1 MSKLASLL
9 RASMSGGLQ
18 LFDYRGK
25 TERSRRLMP
34 IILGMLIGT
43 LMLLSGSAMMT
54 ELKKDGAETA
64 ILAVYAFVTTIVIV
78 MEGSYKAV
86 DLLFKPRDNDT
97 LLAMPI
103 KRSTI
108 VLARMIKF
116 YLFEMVYCLI
126 FLLPAIIAYAM
137 NVEVGVLFCLVV
149 VTMMIL
155 LPVIPIAVACMAGLI
170 IAAITGR
177 FKHKA
182 FWQILL
188 SGIVTFAFVGVV
200 IVINTSSEFDGQM
213 MAKLGNKITEFYYPV
228 AAFVKLVTHFDIWEY
243 LGFVV
248 VNLGVLVLT
257 VLVVS
262 KFCFQVISRLG
273 TVSRITETGTDYSFA
288 QHSQTAAMVRKEITR
303 YFNTP
308 VLLMNTAIG
317 LVFFVV
323 AVGALCL
330 KFEDVAGSLV
340 NSVEDFP
347 LTIGEM
353 RAFLPG
359 VTFAMVAFAS
369 LLTCITATMISLE
382 GRAINNLK
390 SLPISGVKVIMT
402 KVLAAMLLIVP
413 ITGLGSLVM
422 AVRFQFGLVET
433 LLVLIGVVV
442 MPLVTELIGII
453 INLKYP
459 RFDADNDTVV
469 VKQSASV
476 MVATFLGLGMVLFTI
491 SLTFAT
497 VFLAG
502 QVVGLLIMDAIYVIV
517 SLFLYFA
524 IVTRGEERYLK
535 LTA

>member
-1 MSKLASLL
+1 MSKLTSLL

-34 IILGMLIGT
+34 IILGMLIGA

-54 ELKKDGAETA
+54 ELEKDGAETA
-64 ILAVYAFVTTIVIV
+64 ILAIYAFITTVVIV
-78 MEGSYKAV
+78 TEGSYKAV

-108 VLARMIKF
+108 VLVRMIKF

-137 NVEVGVLFCLVV
+137 NVEVGALFYLVA

-155 LPVIPIAVACMAGLI
+155 LPVIPIAVACLAGLV
-170 IAAITGR
+170 IAAISGR

-188 SGIVTFAFVGVV
+188 SAIVTFAFVGIV
-200 IVINTSSEFDGQM
+200 IVANTSAEFDGQQLG
-213 MAKLGNKITEFYYPV
+213 AIGNKIAEFYYPV
-228 AAFVKLVTHFDIWEY
+228 AAFVRLTIHFDIWEY
-243 LGFVV
+243 LIFIM
-248 VNLGVLVLT
+248 VNLGVLTLT
-257 VLVVS
+257 VFVVS
-262 KFCFQVISRLG
+262 KFCFQIISKLG
-273 TVSRITETGTDYSFA
+273 TVSRIVETGASYNFVRR
-288 QHSQTAAMVRKEITR
+288 SQTVAMVRKEITK

-323 AVGALCL
+323 AVGLLCL
-330 KFEDVAGSLV
+330 KFEDTVGSLV
-340 NSVEDFP
+340 DSVEDFP
-347 LTIGEM
+347 LALEEM
-353 RAFLPG
+353 RSFLPG

-369 LLTCITATMISLE
+369 LLTCITATSISLE

-390 SLPISGVKVIMT
+390 SLPISGIKVIMT
-402 KVLAAMLLIVP
+402 KVLAAMFLIIP
-413 ITGLGSLVM
+413 ITALGSIIM
-422 AVRFQFGLVET
+422 AIRFQFGILET
-433 LLVLIGVVV
+433 ILVLIGVIV
-442 MPLVTELIGII
+442 MPFVTELIGII
-453 INLKYP
+453 VNLKYP

-476 MVATFLGLGMVLFTI
+476 MIATFLGLGMVLTTI

-502 QVVGLLIMDAIYVIV
+502 QVTGLLIMDAIYTIV

-524 IVTRGEERYLK
+524 IAMKGEEYYLR
-535 LTA
+535 LVA

>member
-1 MSKLASLL
+1 MSKLISLL

-18 LFDYRGK
+18 IFDYRGK

-34 IILGMLIGT
+34 IILGMLIGA

-54 ELKKDGAETA
+54 ELKKEGAQTA
-64 ILAVYAFVTTIVIV
+64 ILSVYTFITTVVIV

-108 VLARMIKF
+108 VLTRMIKF
-116 YLFEMVYCLI
+116 YLFEMLYCLI
-126 FLLPAIIAYAM
+126 FLLPAIIAYATS
-137 NVEVGVLFCLVV
+137 VEVEASFYLVAI
-149 VTMMIL
+149 TMMVL
-155 LPVIPIAVACMAGLI
+155 VPVIPIAVACLAGLV
-170 IAAITGR
+170 IAAISGR
-177 FKHKA
+177 FKRKA

-188 SGIVTFAFVGVV
+188 SATVTFAFVGLV
-200 IVINTSSEFDGQM
+200 IVMNVSPGSDEHKIAM
-213 MAKLGNKITEFYYPV
+213 IGNKINEFYYPV
-228 AAFVKLVTHFDIWEY
+228 ATFAKLTTHFEIWEY
-243 LGFVV
+243 LIFIAI
-248 VNLGVLVLT
+248 NLIVLTLT
-257 VLVVS
+257 VLIVS
-262 KFCFQVISRLG
+262 KYCFRVISKLS
-273 TVSRITETGTDYSFA
+273 TVSRITETGTDYSFVR
-288 QHSQTAAMVRKEITR
+288 HSQTIAMVRKEITR

-330 KFEDVAGSLV
+330 KFDDVVGSLAS
-340 NSVEDFP
+340 SVEDFP
-347 LTIGEM
+347 LTTDEM
-353 RAFLPG
+353 RTFLPG

-390 SLPISGVKVIMT
+390 ALPISGVKVIMA

-413 ITGLGSLVM
+413 ITALGSLVM
-422 AVRFQFGLVET
+422 AVRFRFGLAQT
-433 LLVLIGVVV
+433 ILVLVGVVA

-476 MVATFLGLGMVLFTI
+476 MVATFLGLGMVLTTI
-491 SLTFAT
+491 SLTFAM
-497 VFLAG
+497 VFLTG
-502 QVVGLLIMDAIYVIV
+502 QIVGLLIMDAVYVIV

-524 IVTRGEERYLK
+524 IVTRGEEKYLG
-535 LTA
+535 LNA